1 MKKLFT
7 VALVLNLGYFSLA
20 QGPPLWM
27 RYPAISPD
35 GKQIVFSYKGDL
47 YKVNHSGGTAVPLT
61 LHEGHDFMPVWSHDG
76 SMIAFASDRY
86 GNFDVFV
93 MPSEGGT
100 AKRITCHSSH
110 DYPSDFN
117 VPNDRVIFT
126 SSRLDLN
133 THVQFPTG
141 TLPELYSAPVSGGK
155 INMITTSP
163 AHSARYSSKGSKI
176 IYHDRKGY
184 ENQWRKH
191 HKSSI
196 TRDIWVFDLTSNT
209 YRQVTDW
216 EGEDRNPILAEDDRT
231 IYFLSERS
239 GSFNVHKA
247 PVDNPKNVE
256 QITHFDKH
264 PVRFLTISDAGVL
277 CFSYDGRIFSKAP
290 GQEAKEVDIRIHTDE
305 RTNLVNITPANSRMS
320 EMALS
325 PNGKEIAFVI
335 RGEIYVSSV
344 EDGVTKRIT
353 NTPGQERSVSF
364 SPDGR
369 SLLYAAERDDN
380 WDVYQ
385 SSISRKEEKYFYAST
400 VLSEEKVVA
409 TTVEEFQPSYSP
421 DGKEVA
427 YLEERTIL
435 KVINLKTKATRVVM
449 GEEHNYSYA
458 DGDQYYDWSPD
469 GKWFLVQF
477 LQPNSWIDEVGLVSA
492 AGNGEVI
499 NLTQSGYGDWRPKWM
514 NEGKMMIWFSDRDGQ
529 KNHGSWGGEA
539 DVYGMFFTQ
548 KEYDKFKLSKAD
560 YALLEGEKKKTDGE
574 EENGSDKEN
583 NKKEEK
589 KEKKDIQPVE
599 IELPGIEDRKAKFTI
614 HSSNLSDAILSPK
627 GDKLFYLSNFEKGF
641 DIWQTDLRTK
651 ETKILVKLGEYARNM
666 VMGEDGKNIFVLS
679 NGNIVK
685 IETKSGKKKSV
696 KVSGEMLHDGA
707 GERAYIFDHAWR
719 QVLKKFYVT
728 DLHGVDWHFY
738 KKEYAKF
745 LPHIN
750 NNHDFSEML
759 SEMLGELNA
768 SHTGCYYR
776 PRRKNKDETASLGLF
791 FDHSYAGYGLRVAE
805 VIEKGPLDKASSK
818 VTEGVIIERID
829 GVELKSDDNY
839 FGLLNRKK
847 DKNTLLSLYNPQTRQ
862 RWEEVVKPI
871 SGRDQNELL
880 YRRWVKNQ
888 RKMVDE
894 LSGGRLGYVHVRGM
908 NDRSY
913 RTVVEDVL
921 GKNTQK
927 EAIVVDTRFNGGGWL
942 HEDLATFLGGEKY
955 MEFAPRNQRLGHEPS
970 RKWYKPS
977 VVIVGE
983 SNYSDAHLFPYAY
996 RSKKIGKIVGMPIPG
1011 TGTAVWWESQ
1021 IDPTL
1026 VFGIPQVGM
1035 LTPDG
1040 KYLENN
1046 QLYPNVMVRNEP
1058 GKLIRGEDQQLAKAV
1073 DMLIQEQNK
1082 LTEEINLEMKGGA
1095 NK

>member
-7 VALVLNLGYFSLA
+7 VALGLSLCCFCLA
-20 QGPPLWM
+20 QSPPLWM

-35 GKQIVFSYKGDL
+35 GKQVVFSYKGDL
-47 YKVNHSGGTAVPLT
+47 YKVSRSGGTAVPLT

-76 SMIAFASDRY
+76 SRIAFASDRY

-93 MPSEGGT
+93 MPAEGGT
-100 AKRITCHSSH
+100 ATRITCHSSH
-110 DYPSDFN
+110 DFPSDFN
-117 VPNDRVIFT
+117 VADDQVIFT

-133 THVQFPTG
+133 TYIQFPTG
-141 TLPELYSAPVSGGK
+141 ALPELYSAPVSGGK
-155 INMITTSP
+155 VTMITTNP
-163 AHSARYSSKGSKI
+163 AYDARYSSDGTKI
-176 IYHDRKGY
+176 IYHDKKGY

-191 HKSSI
+191 HKSSV
-196 TRDIWVFDLTSNT
+196 TRDIWLFDVEKDRYFQL
-209 YRQVTDW
+209 TDW
-216 EGEDRNPILAEDDRT
+216 EGEDRNPVLAENDKT

-239 GSFNVHKA
+239 GSFNVFKA
-247 PVDNPKNVE
+247 PLEDPKKIE
-256 QITHFDKH
+256 QVTFFDKH
-264 PVRFLTISDAGVL
+264 PVRFLTISNDGVL
-277 CFSYDGRIFSKAP
+277 CFSYDGKIFSKAP
-290 GQEAKEVDIRIHTDE
+290 DQEAIPLEVRINTDE
-305 RTNLVNITPANSRMS
+305 RTNLVNITPANSRMR

-325 PNGKEIAFVI
+325 PNGKEVAFVI

-344 EDGVTKRIT
+344 EDGITKRVT

-369 SLLYAAERDDN
+369 SLLYAAERNDN

-400 VLSEEKVVA
+400 VLSEEKIVA
-409 TTVEEFQPSYSP
+409 TAAEEFQPSYSP
-421 DGKEVA
+421 DGKEIA

-435 KVINLKTKATRVVM
+435 KVKNLKTKVTRVVM

-492 AGNGEVI
+492 AGDGEIV
-499 NLTQSGYGDWRPKWM
+499 NLTQSGYGDWQPKWM
-514 NEGKMMIWFSDRDGQ
+514 KDGKLMIWFSDRDGQ

-548 KEYDKFKLSKAD
+548 EEYDKFKLPKAD
-560 YALLEGEKKKTDGE
+560 YALLEEDE
-574 EENGSDKEN
+574 
-583 NKKEEK
+583 
-589 KEKKDIQPVE
+589 KEKKDDEKENGKKDEKDKNIKPVE
-599 IELPGIEDRKAKFTI
+599 IEIKGLEDRKARFTI

-627 GDKLFYLSNFEKGF
+627 EDKLFYLSNFEKGF

-666 VMGEDGKNIFVLS
+666 TMDEDGKNIFVLG
-679 NGNIVK
+679 NGK
-685 IETKSGKKKSV
+685 ILKIDTKSGKKEPV
-696 KVSGEMLHDGA
+696 KVNGEMLHDAA

-728 DLHGVDWHFY
+728 DLHGVDWEFY
-738 KKEYAKF
+738 KREYEKF

-776 PRRKNKDETASLGLF
+776 PSRKNQDETASLGLF
-791 FDHSYAGYGLRVAE
+791 FDEHYKGDGLRVVE

-818 VTEGVIIERID
+818 VKTGVIIEKID
-829 GVELKSDDNY
+829 GIALAFDLNY
-839 FGLLNRKK
+839 YQLLNRKK
-847 DKNTLLSLYNPQTRQ
+847 GKNTLLSLYNPQNQQ

-871 SGRDQNELL
+871 SSRDRNELL
-880 YRRWVKNQ
+880 YQRWVKTQ

-908 NDRSY
+908 NDGSY

-955 MEFAPRNQRLGHEPS
+955 MEFAPRNQRLGHEPA

-977 VVIVGE
+977 VIIVGE

-996 RSKKIGKIVGMPIPG
+996 RSKKIGKIVGMPVPG

-1026 VFGIPQVGM
+1026 IFGIPQVGM

-1040 KYLENN
+1040 EYLENK
-1046 QLYPNVMVRNEP
+1046 QLYPDVMVRNEP
-1058 GKLIRGEDQQLAKAV
+1058 EKLILGEDQQLAKAV
-1073 DMLIQEQNK
+1073 GMLIEEQEK
-1082 LTEEINLEMKGGA
+1082 LREEVNLEVKGGS